1 MAGIILGLI
10 FGAAD
15 FYFLDRF
22 VSSVTKKQKP
32 NVIYALLFLFTPF
45 LFLLTVA
52 FLIPISLLWTGTALV
67 SMVIILSVIK
77 FIIQTIKQRK

>member
-15 FYFLDRF
+15 FYVLDRF

-52 FLIPISLLWTGTALV
+52 FLIPNSILWTGTALV

>member
-15 FYFLDRF
+15 FYFLYRF

-45 LFLLTVA
+45 LFLLAVA
-52 FLIPISLLWTGTALV
+52 FLIPNSILWTGTALV